1 MTTWLCNN
9 CQNLDHTLLYSRDDA
24 IFDLYATGK
33 EANTAMAFKQG
44 DQVYVL
50 TRGYL
55 DKVLIQE
62 YIFTEKVYCEA
73 DDRACWALCGDHV
86 KGESLTRAA
95 AFDHPVYRYFF
106 NSVGHLNQ
114 WSAIRLDPK

>member
-9 CQNLDHTLLYSRDDA
+9 CHNLDHTLLYGRDDA
-24 IFDLYATGK
+24 FFDLYATGK
-33 EANTAMAFKQG
+33 EAATALAFKE
-44 DQVYVL
+44 DDAVYVL
-50 TRGYL
+50 TRAMKDHVMVQKYRFKERL
-55 DKVLIQE
+55 
-62 YIFTEKVYCEA
+62 YSEA
-73 DDRACWALCGDHV
+73 DDRACWALCGDHIS
-86 KGESLTRAA
+86 GEMLPRAV